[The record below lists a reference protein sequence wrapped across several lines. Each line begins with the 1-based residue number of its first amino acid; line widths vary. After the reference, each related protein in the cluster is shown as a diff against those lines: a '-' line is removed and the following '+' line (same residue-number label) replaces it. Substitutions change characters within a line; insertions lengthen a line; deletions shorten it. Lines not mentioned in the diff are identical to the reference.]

1 MSQGFI
7 VRVQNF
13 SNHRK
18 GGASYLIDGQG
29 FGGISSLYRFGKVA
43 RKTAHVFNSR
53 SAAGRY
59 ASQWDGKVVAV

>member
-13 SNHRK
+13 SNHQK
-18 GGASYLIDGQG
+18 GGASYLINGSG
-29 FGGISSLYRFGKVA
+29 FGGISTKYRLAKVA
-43 RKTAHVFNSR
+43 RNTAHVFKSR

-59 ASQWDGKVVAV
+59 ASQWDGKVVPV